1 MKDDGLL
8 EMKVPERADSASPRT
23 WLETLAF
30 FLQKSSV
37 FLLLSTPPQ
46 CSPLNELVLMQ
57 SSCLNPS
64 VVASNVDVVYMCLLN
79 KNSTEE
85 PVGVA

>member
-8 EMKVPERADSASPRT
+8 ERKVPERADSASPRT
-23 WLETLAF
+23 WLEMLAF

-37 FLLLSTPPQ
+37 FLLLSAPSPVF
-46 CSPLNELVLMQ
+46 PLNELILMQ
-57 SSCLNPS
+57 SFCLKPS
-64 VVASNVDVVYMCLLN
+64 VVASNVDVVYMYLLN